1 MKYSRNKI
9 NISGKAI
16 LAGPETGFP
25 YTDANLVVDD
35 WRRLHMVPLEAL
47 VADSSE

>member
-9 NISGKAI
+9 NVSGKAL

-25 YTDANLVVDD
+25 FTDANLVVDD
-35 WRRLHMVPLEAL
+35 WRKLHLIPLL
-47 VADSSE
+47 FLI